1 MSTLDTKQTKAN
13 SKLHEVLEAVMAL
26 AAKMSG
32 LLNQLIDSL
41 VEVAKAHPSANVTFT
56 DVRLSEYRHMGLST
70 YCPGVVSFY
79 NVFTGKTEKTMKKG
93 EGTPKT
99 GTARAV
105 QEALARIAA
114 QCDSDLISE
123 LLGYT
128 DQSDKEVAPTLSD
141 LKQYKS
147 SVVKS
152 KRSAENAVAPTK
164 VVGQTAVVSEW
175 DMSKLEIQLK
185 RIPAILADCPSQ
197 QVVNQLTKDVA
208 ALGNSFNTLLRM
220 PDDEERA
227 KAIDTRDLVNDPK
240 PVAVKVS

>member
-1 MSTLDTKQTKAN
+1 MSALDTKQTKAN
-13 SKLHEVLEAVMAL
+13 SKLHEILEAVMAL

-41 VEVAKAHPSANVTFT
+41 VEVAKAHPDANVTFT

-70 YCPGVVSFY
+70 YCPGVDNFY
-79 NVFTGKTEKTMKKG
+79 NVFTGKAEKTMKKG

-114 QCDSDLISE
+114 QCDGDKISE

-152 KRSAENAVAPTK
+152 KRTKAEPTK
-164 VVGQTAVVSEW
+164 VVGQTAKVATNW
-175 DMSKLEIQLK
+175 DMSKLDTQTARLH
-185 RIPAILADCPSQ
+185 AILADCSSQ
-197 QVVNQLTKDVA
+197 QIVNQLTKDVA
-208 ALGNSFNTLLRM
+208 ALGNSFTALLRM

-227 KAIDTRDLVNDPK
+227 KAIDNRDLVNDPK
-240 PVAVKVS
+240 PVAVTVS

>member
-1 MSTLDTKQTKAN
+1 MATLDTKQTKAN

-70 YCPGVVSFY
+70 YCPGVASFY
-79 NVFTGKTEKTMKKG
+79 NVCTGKTEKTMKKG

-105 QEALARIAA
+105 QEALARIAG

-152 KRSAENAVAPTK
+152 KRSAENTVSPTK
-164 VVGQTAVVSEW
+164 IVGQTPMVSEW

-197 QVVNQLTKDVA
+197 QIVNQLTKDVA
-208 ALGNSFNTLLRM
+208 ALGNSFNTLLRIE
-220 PDDEERA
+220 DAKAQA

-240 PVAVKVS
+240 PVAQLVS